1 MNTSRRAFLTSAF
14 GSAALAASTSAAE
27 KVRLPE
33 VKSPL
38 FSKPSKMHLGTV
50 TYNLAEKWDVPT
62 LIQNCTEAKFEGV
75 ELRTGHAH
83 KVEVDLT

>member
-1 MNTSRRAFLTSAF
+1 MNTTRRAFLTSAL
-14 GSAALAASTSAAE
+14 GSAALAASASAAE

-62 LIQNCTEAKFEGV
+62 LIQNCAIRASHLVNSFFS
-75 ELRTGHAH
+75 LNPI
-83 KVEVDLT
+83 